1 MKDIYIELMDTNQI
15 NRTPDLSK
23 ARERILAIVDEK
35 HGAYLSDLLDGSQD
49 IDAWTIR
56 LALRSLLKDRTL
68 RQKED
73 EIEHDWEYVRR
84 RE

>member
-1 MKDIYIELMDTNQI
+1 MDANQI
-15 NRTPDLSK
+15 DRTPDLSK
-23 ARERILAIVDEK
+23 ARERILAIVDEM
-35 HGAYLSDLLDGSQD
+35 HGVYLSDLIDGMPD
-49 IDAWTIR
+49 VDPWIIR

-84 RE
+84 TK